1 MKRENAGETPWSSP
15 KFSGLEAKPV
25 RSRASSIEI
34 ISGEANMFPTDVV
47 IVAGAR
53 TPMARYTGIFSEV
66 SAIELGAH
74 AAKAAMHRSGVDP
87 HEIDH
92 AIFGN
97 VMQTSADAIYGAR
110 HVGLK
115 AGLKVETPAVTV
127 NRLCGSGI
135 EAIVQ
140 AGQRLLLGEADIVL
154 AGGMENM
161 TQAPFVIRGARAG
174 LKLGG
179 GVLEDFLF
187 VGLTDTYCGLPM
199 ALTAEKLAEQHGITR
214 KDADAYALR
223 SQQAAD
229 AAAKAGYFKEEI
241 TPVEVKQGKKA
252 TLASEDD
259 HRRPG
264 TTMEN
269 LERLPPSFKK
279 DGIVTAG
286 NASGIV
292 DGAAAV
298 VVTREKTAKE
308 RGLKPIGRIVSW
320 AVAGVDPSIMGIGPV
335 PSARKALQLARL
347 KLEQIDRIEVN
358 EAFAAQYLAVEK
370 ELGLPRDKTN
380 VNGGAIALGHP
391 LGASGTRLVITVL
404 HELRRKDLRYGLTTA
419 CIGGGQGIAMVV
431 ETLGN

>member
-1 MKRENAGETPWSSP
+1 
-15 KFSGLEAKPV
+15 
-25 RSRASSIEI
+25 
-34 ISGEANMFPTDVV
+34 MFPSDVV

-53 TPMARYTGIFSEV
+53 TPMARYTGMFSEV

-74 AAKAAMHRSGVDP
+74 AARAAIQRSRVDAS
-87 HEIDH
+87 EIDH
-92 AIFGN
+92 VIFGN
-97 VMQTSADAIYGAR
+97 VLQTSADAIYGAR

-127 NRLCGSGI
+127 NRLCGSGL

-140 AGQRLLLGEADIVL
+140 AGQRLLLGEANFVL

-161 TQAPFVIRGARAG
+161 TQAPFVIRGARTG

-179 GVLEDFLF
+179 GALEDFLF
-187 VGLTDTYCGLPM
+187 VGLTDTFCGLPM
-199 ALTAEKLAEQHGITR
+199 ALTAEKLAEQTGITR

-223 SQQAAD
+223 SQQAAE
-229 AAAKAGYFKEEI
+229 AAAKAGYYKEEI
-241 TPVEVKQGKKA
+241 VPVEVKQGKKV
-252 TLASEDD
+252 TLVSGDD
-259 HRRPG
+259 HRRPE
-264 TTMEN
+264 TTMET
-269 LERLPPSFKK
+269 LEKLPPSFKK

-298 VVTREKTAKE
+298 IVTRENTAKE
-308 RGLKPIGRIVSW
+308 RGLKPMGRIVSW
-320 AVAGVDPSIMGIGPV
+320 AVTGVDPSIMGIGPV
-335 PSARKALQLARL
+335 PSTRKALQLAGL
-347 KLEQIDRIEVN
+347 KLEQMDRIEVN

-370 ELGLPRDKTN
+370 ELGLAHDKTN

-404 HELRRKDLRYGLTTA
+404 NELRRKGLRYGLATA
-419 CIGGGQGIAMVV
+419 CIGGGQGIAMIV
-431 ETLGN
+431 EALGN